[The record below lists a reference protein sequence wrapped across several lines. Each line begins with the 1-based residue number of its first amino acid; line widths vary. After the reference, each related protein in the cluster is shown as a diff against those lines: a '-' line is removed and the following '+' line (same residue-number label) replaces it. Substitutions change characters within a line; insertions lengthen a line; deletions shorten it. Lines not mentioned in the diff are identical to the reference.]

1 LKTYYEDNVKNYL
14 PIIRALI
21 SDPLEER
28 SVETDMVIDT
38 GFQGGI
44 LIPLR
49 TYLDLNLDLFEEMKA
64 MGETAIG
71 GTVELRVSKV
81 IIKLGKAKIRCS
93 AYTTLGVKRSLMGR
107 EVLKELGL
115 LYRPPK
121 ELKLG
126 INL

>member
-38 GFQGGI
+38 GFQGGV

>member
-1 LKTYYEDNVKNYL
+1 MKTYFEDNVKNYL

-38 GFQGGI
+38 GFQGGV

-49 TYLDLNLDLFEEMKA
+49 TYMDLNLDLFEEMKA
-64 MGETAIG
+64 TGETAIG

-81 IIKLGKAKIRCS
+81 IIKFGKAKIRCS

>member
-1 LKTYYEDNVKNYL
+1 MKTYFENSAKNYL

-21 SDPLEER
+21 SDPLEEK
-28 SVETDMVIDT
+28 SVEVDMVIDT
-38 GFQGGI
+38 GFQGGV
-44 LIPLR
+44 LIPLK

-64 MGETAIG
+64 TGETAIG
-71 GTVELRVSKV
+71 GLVELRTSKV
-81 IIKLGKAKIRCS
+81 VIKLGKAKIKCS
-93 AYTTLGVKRSLMGR
+93 VYTTLGVKRSLMGR

>member
-1 LKTYYEDNVKNYL
+1 MKTYYEDNVKNYL

-38 GFQGGI
+38 GFQGGV

>member
-38 GFQGGI
+38 GFQGGV

-49 TYLDLNLDLFEEMKA
+49 TYLNLNLDLFEEMKA

>member
-1 LKTYYEDNVKNYL
+1 MKTYYEDNVKNYL

-38 GFQGGI
+38 GFQGGV

-49 TYLDLNLDLFEEMKA
+49 TYLNLNLDLFEEMKA

>member
-1 LKTYYEDNVKNYL
+1 M
-14 PIIRALI
+14 I
-21 SDPLEER
+21 SDPLEEK
-28 SVETDMVIDT
+28 SVEVDMVIDT
-38 GFQGGI
+38 GFQGGV
-44 LIPLR
+44 LIPLK

-64 MGETAIG
+64 TGETAIG
-71 GTVELRVSKV
+71 GLVELRTSKV
-81 IIKLGKAKIRCS
+81 VIKLGKAKIKCS
-93 AYTTLGVKRSLMGR
+93 VYTTLGVKRSLMGR

>member
-38 GFQGGI
+38 GFQGGV

-81 IIKLGKAKIRCS
+81 IIKLGKAKIRYS

>member
-1 LKTYYEDNVKNYL
+1 MKAYYEDNVKNYL

-49 TYLDLNLDLFEEMKA
+49 THLDLNLDLFEEMKA

>member
-1 LKTYYEDNVKNYL
+1 LKTYFEDNVKNYL
-14 PIIRALI
+14 PIVRASI

-28 SVETDMVIDT
+28 SVETDVVIDT
-38 GFQGGI
+38 GFQGGV
-44 LIPLR
+44 LIPLK

-64 MGETAIG
+64 IGESAIG

-81 IIKLGKAKIRCS
+81 IIKLGKAKIKCS
-93 AYTTLGVKRSLMGR
+93 AYTTLGVKRSLIGR

>member
-1 LKTYYEDNVKNYL
+1 MKTYFEDNVKNYL
-14 PIIRALI
+14 PIIRTLI

-38 GFQGGI
+38 GFQGGV
-44 LIPLR
+44 LIPLK
-49 TYLDLNLDLFEEMKA
+49 TYIDLNLDLFEEMKA
-64 MGETAIG
+64 TGETAIG

-81 IIKLGKAKIRCS
+81 LIKLGKAKIRCS
-93 AYTTLGVKRSLMGR
+93 AYTTLGVKRSLIGR

>member
-1 LKTYYEDNVKNYL
+1 LKTYFEDNVKNYL
-14 PIIRALI
+14 PIIRTLI

-38 GFQGGI
+38 GFQGGV
-44 LIPLR
+44 LIPLK
-49 TYLDLNLDLFEEMKA
+49 TYIDLNLDLFEEMKA
-64 MGETAIG
+64 TGETAIG

-81 IIKLGKAKIRCS
+81 LIKLGKAKIRCS
-93 AYTTLGVKRSLMGR
+93 AYTTLGVKRSLIGR

>member
-1 LKTYYEDNVKNYL
+1 MKAYYEDNVKNYL

-49 TYLDLNLDLFEEMKA
+49 THLDLNLDLFEEMKA

-71 GTVELRVSKV
+71 GTVELRASKV
-81 IIKLGKAKIRCS
+81 IIKLGKTKIRCS

>member
-1 LKTYYEDNVKNYL
+1 MKAYYEDNVKNYL

-28 SVETDMVIDT
+28 CVETDMVIDT

-49 TYLDLNLDLFEEMKA
+49 THLDLNLDLFEEMKA

-71 GTVELRVSKV
+71 GTVELRASKV
-81 IIKLGKAKIRCS
+81 IIRLGKTKTRCS
-93 AYTTLGVKRSLMGR
+93 AYTTLGLISSPAFRLSS
-107 EVLKELGL
+107 
-115 LYRPPK
+115 
-121 ELKLG
+121 
-126 INL
+126 

>member
-1 LKTYYEDNVKNYL
+1 MKAYYEDNVKNYL

-38 GFQGGI
+38 GFQGGV

-49 TYLDLNLDLFEEMKA
+49 THLDLNLDLFEEMKA

-71 GTVELRVSKV
+71 GTVELRASKV
-81 IIKLGKAKIRCS
+81 IIKLGKTKIRCS
-93 AYTTLGVKRSLMGR
+93 AYTTLGLTSSPAFRSSS
-107 EVLKELGL
+107 
-115 LYRPPK
+115 
-121 ELKLG
+121 
-126 INL
+126 

>member
-1 LKTYYEDNVKNYL
+1 LKTYFEDNVKNYL

-28 SVETDMVIDT
+28 SVETDVVIDT
-38 GFQGGI
+38 GFQGGV
-44 LIPLR
+44 LIPLK

-64 MGETAIG
+64 IGESAIG

-81 IIKLGKAKIRCS
+81 IIKLGNAKIKCS

>member
-1 LKTYYEDNVKNYL
+1 
-14 PIIRALI
+14 
-21 SDPLEER
+21 
-28 SVETDMVIDT
+28 
-38 GFQGGI
+38 
-44 LIPLR
+44 
-49 TYLDLNLDLFEEMKA
+49 MKA